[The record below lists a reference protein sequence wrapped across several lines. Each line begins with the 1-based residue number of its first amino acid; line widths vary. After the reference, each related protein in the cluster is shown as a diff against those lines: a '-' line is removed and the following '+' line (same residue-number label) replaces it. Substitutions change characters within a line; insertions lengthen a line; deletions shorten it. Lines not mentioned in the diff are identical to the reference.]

1 MRLTA
6 VLTFLAAVFSFGHR
20 VEFRAVAEHV
30 FFPADFDGLCAAV
43 AAEPVTGL
51 FDWCARALASWGFSS
66 SWGWCAM
73 PAFVLAIDLLLA
85 VALRAW
91 PRLGGGLRP
100 LPLAAFAVTCDAHI
114 VNLWISRCPH
124 LAYVLLV
131 WVGAIAVLVGAVCG
145 WWGRAQKKTVPN
157 GWRSWWSAAAVL
169 ALAGVALGCVRP
181 PSGLKGQLQMAS
193 AVFDGRWRDVLAVD
207 FDKED
212 PYPLSRAY
220 FTLALYRLDQCKG
233 ARARYGLPKDFYANE
248 ADELSMDGFLLLHHY
263 GCVLPARRWAM
274 EQAMQYGWN
283 PMVLDCLGE
292 IALLRG
298 LTAEARKY
306 YLELAR
312 MPFLRRKALRRLDEI
327 ARARRVNDFP
337 DLIPL
342 AEDNAMLDLYAK
354 ERGLIAFDNT
364 QNVEG
369 FVYAL
374 VRQYPRLTQRQLHL
388 LDYFTEFRGK

>member
-6 VLTFLAAVFSFGHR
+6 VLTFLAAVFAFGHR

-43 AAEPVTGL
+43 AAAPVTGL
-51 FDWCARALASWGFSS
+51 FDWLARASASLGFAQD
-66 SWGWCAM
+66 WGWCFL
-73 PAFVLAIDLLLA
+73 PVCILAFDLPLAL
-85 VALRAW
+85 ALRTW
-91 PRLGGGLRP
+91 PRLGAALRP
-100 LPLAAFAVTCDAHI
+100 LPLAAFAVAFDAHI

-124 LAYVLLV
+124 FAYVLLV
-131 WVGAIAVLVGAVCG
+131 WFGVVALLIGAVCG
-145 WWGRAQKKTVPN
+145 WWGRAQKKTAPS
-157 GWRSWWSAAAVL
+157 GWRGWWPAAAMLVL
-169 ALAGVALGCVRP
+169 AVVALGWVRP
-181 PSGLKGQLQMAS
+181 PAGLNGQLQMAS
-193 AVFDGRWRDVLAVD
+193 AVFDGRWQDVLAVA
-207 FDKED
+207 FDKND

-283 PMVLDCLGE
+283 PVTLDCLGE

-312 MPFLRRKALRRLDEI
+312 MPFIRQKALRRLDEI

-337 DLIPL
+337 DLVPL

-354 ERGLIAFDNT
+354 SRGLIAFDNT
-364 QNVEG
+364 QNVEA
-369 FVYAL
+369 FIYAL
-374 VRQYPRLTQRQLHL
+374 MRQYPRLTQRQLHL
-388 LDYFTEFRGK
+388 LDYFTEFHRK